1 MARPEGS
8 IKLKVTFKAFS
19 KIEIPDRSILESAFK
34 KAASKLGIWVGDFSY
49 EAEKLIFTIEYKI
62 NVNITGAITSLKATS
77 SRAMNKNFNEKSFK
91 KAISRHSNEPRRSE
105 IPGLMN
111 LEVFKAPISDM
122 GKSEFW
128 EHGYNY
134 QSII

>member
-19 KIEIPDRSILESAFK
+19 KIEMTDRSILESALK
-34 KAASKLGIWVGDFSY
+34 KAASKLGIWVGDFIY
-49 EAEKLIFTIEYKI
+49 DVEKLTFTIEYKI

-91 KAISRHSNEPRRSE
+91 KVISRQISEPRRSE

-111 LEVFKAPISDM
+111 LEIFKAPISDM
-122 GKSEFW
+122 EKSEFW
-128 EHGYNY
+128 EHGYSY
-134 QSII
+134 KSF